1 MQESMSLTWYVCS
14 HALPFGTGTLFP
26 FKAER
31 RRLWRV
37 APVTHTREVCIT
49 IGLHHQQ
56 RTAGLAWGHMTI
68 LCGAIQCMTPRGGC
82 HRARR
87 KTKPAVSPASRLI
100 ETTFTTLPSLTK
112 RTLLSFSLCIAAVSF
127 HHGIAI
133 AFPDPPHTERS
144 GSLALPRP
152 SPSTSIL
159 PYLPTRV
166 VCKKTRSGNSPHR
179 SKKGAFGM
187 RRSCF
192 HHKHGSKQASRL
204 QLQWFFPSITTR
216 TRPGE
221 QTPSICHP
229 ALRPPFLLTSCLF
242 LQPHPPLLPTI
253 PSTHTTAPSAFFIPL
268 H

>member
-68 LCGAIQCMTPRGGC
+68 VCGAIQCMTPRGGC

-159 PYLPTRV
+159 PYLPESYARRPDLEIV
-166 VCKKTRSGNSPHR
+166 LIARRKVRSVCVDR
-179 SKKGAFGM
+179 A
-187 RRSCF
+187 
-192 HHKHGSKQASRL
+192 
-204 QLQWFFPSITTR
+204 SITNTAA
-216 TRPGE
+216 
-221 QTPSICHP
+221 SKP
-229 ALRPPFLLTSCLF
+229 AGFSCSGSF
-242 LQPHPPLLPTI
+242 PR
-253 PSTHTTAPSAFFIPL
+253 
-268 H
+268 